1 MKEAAQPLDEVPPS
15 ENHPHA
21 SLHLPRNKGSR
32 TWLGGYL
39 HVAFLG
45 FFGRPPRGTRLTHRH
60 RRRRHRRSR
69 RARRMEDATSGQHR
83 PAWANTKRRR
93 HGHPPAPTQP
103 PSPPPKAFRA
113 TAGGPRGSQAAG
125 AEQARRCAGDAERRG
140 GDAGL
145 RAASTATP
153 FAVPGGRGK
162 DVLPTCSL
170 SPWCPEG
177 KSRRLLHPSDAAQP
191 VGCRPRPV
199 EEPPP
204 PPLTGAP
211 QRSKL
216 PARAS
221 PESLPSPSEWRRKG

>member
-1 MKEAAQPLDEVPPS
+1 MW
-15 ENHPHA
+15 HF
-21 SLHLPRNKGSR
+21 
-32 TWLGGYL
+32 W
-39 HVAFLG
+39 G
-45 FFGRPPRGTRLTHRH
+45 FF
-60 RRRRHRRSR
+60 
-69 RARRMEDATSGQHR
+69 
-83 PAWANTKRRR
+83 W
-93 HGHPPAPTQP
+93 P
-103 PSPPPKAFRA
+103 PSPRHPPHPPPPPPLPAGTKDGGCHIWPTPPGVGQHKAAPTRPPTRTTPLAPPKAFRA
-113 TAGGPRGSQAAG
+113 TASGPRGAPAPGAG
-125 AEQARRCAGDAERRG
+125 QPKRCAGDAERRG
-140 GDAGL
+140 EDAGL

-191 VGCRPRPV
+191 VGCRPHPV
-199 EEPPP
+199 EVP

-221 PESLPSPSEWRRKG
+221 PESLPSPSEQRRKG